1 MPPNTIQCE
10 TFQQELQEIT
20 QERTEEASSIHAKQK
35 QHDRQVADMTAQ
47 ISRLQASLRDLKRTP
62 SSTGNGNGTD
72 GASESEVADLK
83 KRVATLS
90 QLVVQHQS
98 KIDDSKVEISTLR
111 SRLRTTTSRAE
122 AAEKAMT
129 MSGNATDLSELERGG
144 TYTSKM
150 RRRRGRPSP
159 KSRST
164 SIRSVMKLDAG
175 RGGSEAHEQL
185 GIAIDALDRWSFETG
200 AYLRTDPLARGLFLL
215 YLVLLHMW
223 ALFLLFYHVH
233 NDLDAGAYSA
243 GVGHGPH
250 AMMQQQAVQ
259 LN

>member
-1 MPPNTIQCE
+1 MQCE

-20 QERTEEASSIHAKQK
+20 QERTEEASAIQAKQK
-35 QHDRQVADMTAQ
+35 QYDRQVADMTAE
-47 ISRLQASLRDLKRTP
+47 ISRLQISLRDLKRTP
-62 SSTGNGNGTD
+62 SSMGDGGNSDGTS
-72 GASESEVADLK
+72 ASEVSDLK

-111 SRLRTTTSRAE
+111 SRLRTATSRAE

-164 SIRSVMKLDAG
+164 SIRSVMKLDPG
-175 RGGSEAHEQL
+175 RGGSEAHEAV
-185 GIAIDALDRWSFETG
+185 GMAIDALDRWSVETG
-200 AYLRTDPLARGLFLL
+200 AYLRTDPLARGVFLL
-215 YLVLLHMW
+215 YLVLLHLW
-223 ALFLLFYHVH
+223 ALFLLFFHVH
-233 NDLDAGAYSA
+233 NDLDAGGYAA
-243 GVGHGPH
+243 GGVGHGPH